1 MRAVQAR
8 ALASALSAWLAAAA
22 FCAASAEPIQL
33 AVDGQSRAYMVE
45 RAAASGPR
53 PTIIMLHGAGGSAAR
68 EAQFSPL
75 ARLGPQQG
83 YAAVFPDGRG
93 GRWNFHPPGKE
104 TAVDA
109 EFFRQ
114 YGGMPDDVAF
124 IKLLVADLIRRGI
137 SDPRRVHL
145 VGLSLGG
152 VMALRMAC
160 INAEMFAAI
169 GLLISAM
176 ADVNGTDCRP
186 AKPLPAL
193 ILNGTGDQLI
203 PYGGGRTI
211 RGDMVWPAER
221 LVAFF
226 RRLNGCSEP
235 VLTSA
240 VWSAQPQSID
250 VEFSGRCVG
259 GPVAFYRVAGGGHT
273 VPETL
278 GAGQMLLDFFADK
291 IR

>member
-1 MRAVQAR
+1 
-8 ALASALSAWLAAAA
+8 
-22 FCAASAEPIQL
+22 
-33 AVDGQSRAYMVE
+33 
-45 RAAASGPR
+45 
-53 PTIIMLHGAGGSAAR
+53 MLHGAGGSAGR
-68 EAQFSPL
+68 EAQSPL

-83 YAAVFPDGRG
+83 FAAVFPDGRG

-124 IKLLVADLIRRGI
+124 IKLLVADLVRRGI

-152 VMALRMAC
+152 VMALRIAC

-176 ADVNGTDCRP
+176 AEVNGADCRP

-193 ILNGTGDQLI
+193 ILSGTADQLI

-211 RGDMVWPAER
+211 RGDIVWPAER

-250 VEFSGRCVG
+250 VEFSGRCAG
-259 GPVAFYRVAGGGHT
+259 GPVAFYRVAGGSHT
-273 VPETL
+273 VPEAL
-278 GAGQMLLDFFADK
+278 GAGLLLDFFVDK